1 MNEEGLC
8 VCVRVFLGLGEMS
21 FRGRGRGRGVR
32 FGGPPGIL
40 PRDEDGNV
48 VIPKKQEGPPHLYP
62 VCVCVRVHFDFFEGN
77 FLLLT
82 SFWNSH
88 CATWFLLLRN

>member
-1 MNEEGLC
+1 
-8 VCVRVFLGLGEMS
+8 
-21 FRGRGRGRGVR
+21 
-32 FGGPPGIL
+32 
-40 PRDEDGNV
+40 
-48 VIPKKQEGPPHLYP
+48 
-62 VCVCVRVHFDFFEGN
+62 VCVRVHFDFFEGN